1 MYSFHNPPKNPTNS
15 YFEHSG
21 PDYLCN
27 VNSYLCFGHFI
38 VLRRLTTTEPQ
49 TPLLVPGALLAL
61 AGRDEKGDGK
71 GKERTGKREKRR
83 KGEKTNSA
91 LVVGEYALSS
101 MHLVF

>member
-1 MYSFHNPPKNPTNS
+1 
-15 YFEHSG
+15 
-21 PDYLCN
+21 
-27 VNSYLCFGHFI
+27 
-38 VLRRLTTTEPQ
+38 
-49 TPLLVPGALLAL
+49 LLVPGALLAL